1 MVLASDKAHSQ
12 NIRFIRGINFSVFF
26 SKNRKESFLRWLG
39 AAFPAPLCVPLVCPA
54 SGRCPRHLSAI
65 AWGKWMPHHT
75 PGTGAGRRLRRKRN
89 FRRRAGTDPD
99 RAQALCGKRTGQI
112 RTVSGSGKEA
122 AGIPLLTA
130 PSQGYFRMRGVF
142 RSGSIRQDKP
152 GEHSMKT
159 WLITGC
165 SSGLGK
171 GLAEAV
177 LEHGDEAVVTSR
189 RPETLR
195 ILQTAIP
202 GPLCPCL
209 SMSAMTRRRTPP

>member
-26 SKNRKESFLRWLG
+26 PKNRKESFLRWLG

-54 SGRCPRHLSAI
+54 SGRCPQAPLSDRL
-65 AWGKWMPHHT
+65 GEWMPHHT

-89 FRRRAGTDPD
+89 FMRRAGTDPD

-159 WLITGC
+159 
-165 SSGLGK
+165 
-171 GLAEAV
+171 
-177 LEHGDEAVVTSR
+177 
-189 RPETLR
+189 
-195 ILQTAIP
+195 
-202 GPLCPCL
+202 
-209 SMSAMTRRRTPP
+209 